1 MSRKHP
7 VIAVTGSSGTRTTT
21 VKRAFENLFRREQRQ
36 NHNNPPPSIERRAL
50 ARTAVKGIQA
60 AVIEG
65 SSLHSL
71 DRVAFRTA
79 AAEAAKAGNNS
90 FSHFGPEANH
100 FDKIEETFKTY
111 GETGMCKRRY
121 YVHSDAEAERHNNH
135 FGLTNL
141 KPGDFTPWEDIEE
154 DSDLLFYEGLHGLVK
169 DDKVDVAKYV
179 DLGIGVVPVVNLEW
193 IKKIHRDAAERGYS
207 AEATVDTILR
217 RMPDYIK
224 YITPQFSRTH
234 INFQRVAT
242 VDTSNPFI
250 ARDIPTQDESFVVI
264 RFRDPKGVDFPY
276 MLNMIP
282 NSFMSRANTLVVP
295 GGKMSHAIE
304 IILPPI
310 LHDMIENKSK

>member
-21 VKRAFENLFRREQRQ
+21 VKRAFDNLFRREQRQ
-36 NHNNPPPSIERRAL
+36 NHTNPPPNVERRNL
-50 ARTAVKGIQA
+50 VRAVKGIRA
-60 AVIEG
+60 AIIEG

-71 DRVAFRTA
+71 DRADFCAA

-135 FGLTNL
+135 FGLTDL

-295 GGKMSHAIE
+295 GGKMSHAME

-310 LHDMIENKSK
+310 MHDMIENKNK